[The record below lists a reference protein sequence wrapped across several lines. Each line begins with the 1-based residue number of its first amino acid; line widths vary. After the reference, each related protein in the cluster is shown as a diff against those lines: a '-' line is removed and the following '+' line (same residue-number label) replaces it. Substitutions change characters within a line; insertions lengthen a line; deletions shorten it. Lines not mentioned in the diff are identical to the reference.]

1 MHTITIAIVEDD
13 VELAEELVFYLQY
26 QGMVVT
32 YFENGV
38 QLDAWLADNHCDV
51 LILDLNLQGE
61 DGLTI
66 SKRLSMRDDLRIIML
81 TARTLPDD
89 RINGFDC
96 GADVY
101 LHKPVN
107 FAELVSVIRR
117 LVKRLPETTMQ
128 HWELHAKKAFLISPK
143 NEKIKLTTNENKFLQ
158 RLSNGQSHYV
168 TRVELENSLWGTS
181 DIHTA
186 HRLELL
192 VSRLRLKLKITQID
206 LIQTYWRMGYG
217 LTVYLKKY

>member
-1 MHTITIAIVEDD
+1 MQTITIAIVEDD

-32 YFENGV
+32 FFENGV

-89 RINGFDC
+89 RINGFC
-96 GADVY
+96 
-101 LHKPVN
+101 
-107 FAELVSVIRR
+107 
-117 LVKRLPETTMQ
+117 
-128 HWELHAKKAFLISPK
+128 
-143 NEKIKLTTNENKFLQ
+143 
-158 RLSNGQSHYV
+158 
-168 TRVELENSLWGTS
+168 
-181 DIHTA
+181 
-186 HRLELL
+186 
-192 VSRLRLKLKITQID
+192 
-206 LIQTYWRMGYG
+206 
-217 LTVYLKKY
+217 